1 MKIVIERGN
10 TKIEAT
16 MIDESSVAITN
27 KRFDEA
33 NESLVNAETFFLSKE
48 DLSSFIGGLIHLQQ
62 KIRKGVEK

>member
-1 MKIVIERGN
+1 MKIVIEREN
-10 TKIEAT
+10 TKIEAEL
-16 MIDESSVAITN
+16 IESSVSITN
-27 KRFDEA
+27 KRFDEV